1 MPISPNRPTRF
12 GASLPYLALAV
23 GILSLSQSGMFIRWA
38 QAPGTITVFYR
49 LFIAALILLPFVVR
63 RQLQDRSLRPTNLA
77 FPLLG
82 GIVSGFDIG
91 LWSVALS
98 YTSVSNAVL
107 IGNIAPLWVALAGLV
122 FFRERFKRDF
132 WIGLILTLCGAILI
146 MGYDFLVHPRFG
158 LGDLMALGASLFYAS
173 YYLATERGRKSID
186 SLSYSW
192 LVAAS
197 AAGTLFIINILLK
210 NPFTGYSA
218 QTWLT
223 FLGAAVVAQ
232 LMGYVSVSYALGHL
246 PASIVSPTMIGQPV
260 LTTLLA
266 IPLLGEIPYPVQ
278 ILGGLIA
285 LTGIYL
291 VNQAHSKSVKE
302 IPANEGSASHPV

>member
-1 MPISPNRPTRF
+1 MTKQAAHPTRF
-12 GASLPYLALAV
+12 GASLPYLALAA
-23 GILSLSQSGMFIRWA
+23 GILSLSLSGMFVRWA
-38 QAPGTITVFYR
+38 QAPSTITVFYR
-49 LFIAALILLPFVVR
+49 LFFASIILLPFVVR
-63 RQLQDRSLRPTNLA
+63 RNLKGRTLRAANLA

-91 LWSVALS
+91 LWSVSLS

-122 FFRERFKRDF
+122 FFRERLKRAF
-132 WIGLILTLCGAILI
+132 WMGLLLTLCGAILI

-158 LGDLMALGASLFYAS
+158 VGDLMALGASLFYAS

-197 AAGTLFIINILLK
+197 AAGTLFFINIALK
-210 NPFTGYSA
+210 NAFTGYSA
-218 QTWLT
+218 QTWLV
-223 FLGAAVVAQ
+223 FLVAAIVAQ
-232 LMGYVSVSYALGHL
+232 IMGYVSVSYALGHL
-246 PASIVSPTMIGQPV
+246 PASIVSPTMIGQPI

-266 IPLLGEIPYPVQ
+266 IPLLGEIPFPVQ

-285 LTGIYL
+285 LTGIYI
-291 VNQAHSKSVKE
+291 VNQTQLQTAKDEKM
-302 IPANEGSASHPV
+302 PV